1 MKIVELDKPQ
11 QIDYAVWR
19 SPVGD
24 ILVAAAEGAVIRIML
39 PAENQIDP
47 VNSLQKEFS
56 GIPCVENPS
65 KLKNIIKE
73 LDAYFQNGRKTFTLN
88 LAFLN
93 GTKFQKSV
101 WKALAQVPYGETR
114 TYGDIA
120 RKIGKPK
127 AFRVVG
133 GANNAN
139 PIPIMIPCHRIIGA
153 DGSLVGF
160 GGGLEMK
167 ARLLQLEKTSK

>member
-1 MKIVELDKPQ
+1 MKIVEIGKPRK
-11 QIDYAVWR
+11 IDYAMWR
-19 SPVGD
+19 SPVGN
-24 ILVAAAEGAVIRIML
+24 ILVAAAEGTVIRIML
-39 PAENQIDP
+39 PAENRKNPIK
-47 VNSLQKEFS
+47 SLQKNFS
-56 GIPCVENPS
+56 EIPCVENPS
-65 KLKNIIKE
+65 KLKNIIQE
-73 LDAYFQNGRKTFTLN
+73 LDAYFQNDRKTFTQN
-88 LAFLN
+88 LAFVN

-101 WKALAQVPYGETR
+101 WKTLAQVPYGETR

-127 AFRVVG
+127 AFRAVG